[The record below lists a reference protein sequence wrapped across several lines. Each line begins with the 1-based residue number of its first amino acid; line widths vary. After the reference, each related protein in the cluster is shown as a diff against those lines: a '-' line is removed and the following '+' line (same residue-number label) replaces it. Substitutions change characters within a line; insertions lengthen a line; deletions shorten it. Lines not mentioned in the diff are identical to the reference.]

1 MVTSSWP
8 MTKLSRMT
16 TRSSLASSSAVADQ
30 ASAGGTQLNS
40 TEVKNIF
47 FYDQPFLRNSLRN
60 ADWPAVETESVPFNS
75 FRQASIWIEGGSRP
89 LLYEHPR
96 WGSGLWEWGGGRLPC
111 ISLEGDSHTSSG
123 SSLIFW
129 QLAYGFKHSST
140 LLCYISWSS
149 GYRQIQILKSD
160 HLVGQSPSNTGVGSS
175 HLRGQPPPPAF
186 TASVLGEHWN
196 HLSTALLCMSTY
208 CCLSNETQLS
218 SSIHLKGRFEGT
230 FPSAS
235 ESQNNLF
242 LFVLRAE
249 ML

>member
-1 MVTSSWP
+1 MSIRVGA
-8 MTKLSRMT
+8 RACENEGEVV
-16 TRSSLASSSAVADQ
+16 SLAYLWRETPIQ
-30 ASAGGTQLNS
+30 APVVLS
-40 TEVKNIF
+40 
-47 FYDQPFLRNSLRN
+47 YFL
-60 ADWPAVETESVPFNS
+60 
-75 FRQASIWIEGGSRP
+75 
-89 LLYEHPR
+89 
-96 WGSGLWEWGGGRLPC
+96 
-111 ISLEGDSHTSSG
+111 
-123 SSLIFW
+123 